1 VTDPV
6 APSIVKASAAL
17 ARAQAAW
24 IAAMEPWRGL
34 GYQPS
39 ALGRWLARA
48 AGQGQVWIA
57 LARAGSRRQQ
67 PVQGIIVTQE
77 GFLLGT
83 FVALLA
89 VRPEQ
94 SGRGVGRALVQH
106 MSARTFAKR
115 RWLYVS
121 YDSKNRP
128 AQRFYRRLGFTR
140 VGTLPDLIKPG
151 HVELLLRKQRPSAVG

>member
-6 APSIVKASAAL
+6 APSIVKAGASL
-17 ARAQAAW
+17 ARAQADW

-48 AGQGQVWIA
+48 AGQGQVWV
-57 LARAGSRRQQ
+57 ARAGGGSRRQQ
-67 PVQGIIVTQE
+67 PVQGIVVAQE

-89 VRPEQ
+89 VRSEQ
-94 SGRGVGRALVQH
+94 SGRGIGRALVQH
-106 MSARTFAKR
+106 VAARTFARR

-121 YDSKNRP
+121 HDSGNRP
-128 AQRFYRRLGFTR
+128 ARLFYRRLGFAR
-140 VGTLPDLIKPG
+140 VGTLPDLIKAG
-151 HVELLLRKQRPSAVG
+151 HVELLLRKGRPPAVG

>member
-17 ARAQAAW
+17 ARTQAAW

-57 LARAGSRRQQ
+57 RARAGSRRQQ
-67 PVQGIIVTQE
+67 PVQGIIVAQE

-106 MSARTFAKR
+106 LAARTFARR

-121 YDSKNRP
+121 YDSSNRP
-128 AQRFYRRLGFTR
+128 ARHFYRRLGFAR
-140 VGTLPDLIKPG
+140 VGALPDLIKAG
-151 HVELLLRKQRPSAVG
+151 HVELLLRKERPPAVG